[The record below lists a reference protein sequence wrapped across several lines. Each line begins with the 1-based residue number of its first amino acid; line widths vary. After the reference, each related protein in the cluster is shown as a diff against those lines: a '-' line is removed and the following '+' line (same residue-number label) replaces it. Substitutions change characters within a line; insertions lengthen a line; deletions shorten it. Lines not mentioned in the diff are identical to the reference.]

1 MNTEDFYKEKSPY
14 LWNSDSPQKDE
25 GFYGKDDMKRFA
37 EAYHQAKLKL
47 LGIGGVS
54 NSEVALKAFVEEYV
68 EAWEDGIGGDTD
80 LYRKAKSLL

>member
-1 MNTEDFYKEKSPY
+1 MTPEDFYKETKPY

-47 LGIGGVS
+47 L
-54 NSEVALKAFVEEYV
+54 
-68 EAWEDGIGGDTD
+68 
-80 LYRKAKSLL
+80 